1 MSQKFRICTKSSAK
15 VPNLVT
21 SGRVVISNGVIINS
35 SSNRCISSL
44 QVGTSK
50 SLLYFTGKT

>member
-1 MSQKFRICTKSSAK
+1 MSQQFRICTKISAK

-21 SGRVVISNGVIINS
+21 FGRMVINS
-35 SSNRCISSL
+35 GVTINSMSNRCISSS

-50 SLLYFTGKT
+50 SSPYFTGKT